1 MLYKEAGVDIRKA
14 EDALSDIKTLI
25 KRTLTDNVL
34 TLPGHFG
41 ATYKIPEG
49 YKNPVLVS
57 SIDGVGTKILVA
69 IDHGFFEGL
78 GHDIVN
84 HCVNDILV
92 MGAKPMYI
100 LDYFGAGKLEK
111 DVIVDVIRGMAKA
124 CEENGCSLIGGE
136 SAEMPDLYG
145 DNIFD
150 VAVQITGIVEQDEVI
165 DGSNIK
171 EGDKVF
177 GLPSSGFH
185 TNGYSLIRAIIR
197 EAGLSLD
204 SHIEGFDEVLG
215 DLLLIPHKSYYKKIT
230 PFLKEING
238 MCHITG
244 GGFYGNI
251 PRILPPGLTCHIYT
265 ESFEVPP
272 LFKFIQEKGNI
283 PDREMFS
290 VFNMGIGM
298 LVISEE
304 DLGLGKLIGEI
315 KKGDNPVEIHGI

>member
-1 MLYKEAGVDIRKA
+1 MLYKEAGVDILKA
-14 EDALSDIKTLI
+14 EDALSAVKTLI
-25 KRTLTDNVL
+25 KKTLTNNVL
-34 TLPGHFG
+34 NLPGHFG

-49 YKNPVLVS
+49 YKSPVLVS

-69 IDHGFFEGL
+69 IDHGYYEGL

-111 DVIVDVIRGMAKA
+111 GVIVDVVRGMSKA
-124 CEENGCSLIGGE
+124 CEENECSIIGGE
-136 SAEMPDLYG
+136 TAEMPDLYG

-150 VAVQITGIVEQDEVI
+150 VAVQITGIVEQENII

-171 EGDKVF
+171 SGDKVF

-185 TNGYSLIRAIIR
+185 TNGYSLIRAVVKS
-197 EAGLSLD
+197 AGLSLD
-204 SHIEGFDEVLG
+204 AHIEGLNGVLG
-215 DLLLIPHKSYYKKIT
+215 DILLIPHKSYYKEIS
-230 PFLKEING
+230 PFLKEIKG

-251 PRILPPGLTCHIYT
+251 PRILPKGLTCNIDPA
-265 ESFEVPP
+265 SFKIPEV
-272 LFKFIQEKGNI
+272 FKFIQEKGDI

-298 LVISEE
+298 LVICEK
-304 DLGLGKLIGEI
+304 DLELGKLIGEI
-315 KKGDNPVEIHGI
+315 KKGDVPVEINGI

>member
-14 EDALSDIKTLI
+14 EDALSNIKILI
-25 KRTLTDNVL
+25 KSTLTDNVL
-34 TLPGHFG
+34 NLPGHFG

-57 SIDGVGTKILVA
+57 SIDGIGTKILVA
-69 IDHGFFEGL
+69 IDYGSFEGL

-111 DVIVDVIRGMAKA
+111 DVIVDVIRGMTKA

-150 VAVQITGIVEQDEVI
+150 VAVQITGIVEQDEII

-177 GLPSSGFH
+177 GLSSSGFH
-185 TNGYSLIRAIIR
+185 TNGYSLIRAVIK
-197 EAGLSLD
+197 ETGLSLD

-215 DLLLIPHKSYYKKIT
+215 DLLLMPHKSYYKKIA

-265 ESFEVPP
+265 EKFEIPP
-272 LFKFIQEKGNI
+272 LFKFIQGKGNI

-298 LVISEE
+298 LVISER

>member
-14 EDALSDIKTLI
+14 EDTLSDIKALI
-25 KRTLTDNVL
+25 KKTLTNNVL
-34 TLPGHFG
+34 NLPGHFG
-41 ATYKIPEG
+41 ATYKIPAG
-49 YKNPVLVS
+49 YKSPVLVS

-69 IDHGFFEGL
+69 IDHGYYKGL

-111 DVIVDVIRGMAKA
+111 NVIVDIVRGMSKA
-124 CEENGCSLIGGE
+124 CEENGCSIIGGE
-136 SAEMPDLYG
+136 TAEMPDLYG

-150 VAVQITGIVEQDEVI
+150 VAVQITGIVEQDEII

-171 EGDKVF
+171 AGDKVF

-185 TNGYSLIRAIIR
+185 TNGYSLIRAVVK

-204 SHIEGFDEVLG
+204 AHIESLNGVLG
-215 DLLLIPHKSYYKKIT
+215 DLLLVPHKSYYKEIS
-230 PFLKEING
+230 PFLKEIKG

-251 PRILPPGLTCHIYT
+251 PRILPKGLTCNIDPA
-265 ESFEVPP
+265 SFKIPEI
-272 LFKFIQEKGNI
+272 FQFIQKKGDI

-298 LVISEE
+298 LVICEK
-304 DLGLGKLIGEI
+304 DLELGKLIGEI
-315 KKGDNPVEIHGI
+315 KKGDVPVEINGI

>member
-1 MLYKEAGVDIRKA
+1 MLYKEAGVDILKA
-14 EDALSDIKTLI
+14 EDALSAVKTLI
-25 KRTLTDNVL
+25 KKTLTNNVL
-34 TLPGHFG
+34 NLPGHFG

-49 YKNPVLVS
+49 YKSPVLVS

-69 IDHGFFEGL
+69 IDHGYYEGL

-111 DVIVDVIRGMAKA
+111 GVIVDVVRGMSKA
-124 CEENGCSLIGGE
+124 CEENECSIIGGE
-136 SAEMPDLYG
+136 TAEMPDLYG

-150 VAVQITGIVEQDEVI
+150 VAVQITGIVEQENII

-171 EGDKVF
+171 SGDKVF

-185 TNGYSLIRAIIR
+185 TNGYSLIRAVVKS
-197 EAGLSLD
+197 AGLSLD
-204 SHIEGFDEVLG
+204 AHIEGLNGVLG
-215 DLLLIPHKSYYKKIT
+215 DILLIPHKSYYKEIS
-230 PFLKEING
+230 PFLKEIKG

-251 PRILPPGLTCHIYT
+251 PRILPKGLTCNIDPA
-265 ESFEVPP
+265 SFKIPEI
-272 LFKFIQEKGNI
+272 FQFIQKKGDI

-298 LVISEE
+298 LVICEK
-304 DLGLGKLIGEI
+304 DLELGKLIGEI
-315 KKGDNPVEIHGI
+315 KKGDVPVEINGI